1 VDNKIV
7 APDRQSD
14 GAPGTTGPF
23 RTHLPSRSNEPGQ
36 LIQVRTRSWSLTP
49 AAALTGIW
57 GLLLLAFVIAA
68 LYFGR
73 AVLVPIAL
81 ATLITFLLS
90 RVVARLERWIGRIA
104 AVLVTV
110 VAMFAIFAGASWV
123 IGRQVIDLADK
134 LPDYQANIASKIRS
148 LRLPAGGP
156 LARFS
161 SSVRALQN
169 ELVAPSPFPSR
180 ERALGGD
187 SLTKTAPPVASP
199 VPVKVIERRNA
210 IPQLMQ
216 EALGAIL
223 SPLGTAALV
232 LLLVI
237 FMLLKRE
244 DIRGRLIRLVGQG
257 RISATTRAMEDAG
270 RRVSR
275 YLSTQFLVNTCYGI
289 CVASGLHFIGVPN
302 AALWG
307 LLAGVL
313 RFIPYVGPWAGA
325 LLPVLL
331 SFAISTNWY
340 TPLMTIGLFV
350 MLEAIVSNFVEPWV
364 YGANTGVS
372 PIALIISAVFWTWLW
387 GPVGLVLSTPLTVC
401 LAVIGRHVP
410 RLEFLS
416 ILLSEDQPLA
426 AHEEFHHRLLSF
438 SMDSAQ
444 ELAVKYAETES
455 LAALYDNVLIPAIA
469 AVEIDAHNGAL
480 TAEQRT
486 SALQRVHEIIDDF
499 SGWQPSRS
507 SGQEQKVDEIAGV
520 APVGGSCVVCLPA
533 SAYRDELAGEMLA
546 HLLRCRGFDAE
557 NLPARLKPE
566 ELIDR
571 TVEVRPTC
579 ICVSVLPPTSI
590 VQARHLTVAIQERL
604 GSTAVLVG
612 AWSSRFDADKIK
624 ERLRAAHVSEVAV
637 SLSDAMLRVS
647 NLTAAVTDEML
658 PAPIP
663 PNENERLA
671 ELNGLNLLDTP
682 AEPEFDQ
689 VTERLTK
696 LFRVPMALLTLIDN
710 NRQWFKSQTG
720 LPADIA
726 AARSTARDVSLCG
739 HVIAHDEVLI
749 VRDLARDPRFA
760 NNPFVKDHGLRFY
773 AGVPL
778 RGPNGFPIGSLCI
791 LDMKPREMTR
801 QEQELLKMIAEDVM
815 EQIKRRPISE
825 TANTVVS
832 EKA

>member
-1 VDNKIV
+1 M
-7 APDRQSD
+7 
-14 GAPGTTGPF
+14 
-23 RTHLPSRSNEPGQ
+23 
-36 LIQVRTRSWSLTP
+36 RTRITALTP
-49 AAALTGIW
+49 AAALSGIW

-73 AVLVPIAL
+73 TVLVPIAL

-90 RVVARLERWIGRIA
+90 RLVTRLERWIGRIA

-110 VAMFAIFAGASWV
+110 IAMFTIFAAASWV

-134 LPDYQANIASKIRS
+134 LPEYQANIAAKIRS
-148 LRLPAGGP
+148 LRLPAAGP
-156 LARFS
+156 LARLS
-161 SSVRALQN
+161 SSVRALQK
-169 ELVAPSPFPSR
+169 EVVAPRPSPPTERTSDDFPTR
-180 ERALGGD
+180 
-187 SLTKTAPPVASP
+187 TASPVASP
-199 VPVKVIERRNA
+199 IPVKVIEGRNA

-216 EALGAIL
+216 ETLSAIL

-237 FMLLKRE
+237 FMLFKRE
-244 DIRGRLIRLVGQG
+244 DIRGRLIRLMGQG
-257 RISATTRAMEDAG
+257 RISTTTRAMEDAG

-275 YLSTQFLVNTCYGI
+275 YLSIQFLVNTCYGI
-289 CVASGLHFIGVPN
+289 CVAAGLYFIGVPN

-331 SFAISTNWY
+331 SFAISTSWF
-340 TPLMTIGLFV
+340 TPLITIGLFV
-350 MLEAIVSNFVEPWV
+350 VLEAIVSNFVEPWV

-372 PIALIISAVFWTWLW
+372 SIALIISAVFWTWLW

-410 RLEFLS
+410 RLEFLG

-426 AHEEFHHRLLSF
+426 PHEEFYHRLLSF
-438 SMDSAQ
+438 SIDSA
-444 ELAVKYAETES
+444 EEFTTKYVETES
-455 LAALYDNVLIPAIA
+455 LAALYDKVLIPAIG
-469 AVEIDAHNGAL
+469 AVEIDAHRGSL

-499 SGWQPSRS
+499 SGSEASRKDAH
-507 SGQEQKVDEIAGV
+507 EQKIDRTGV
-520 APVGGSCVVCLPA
+520 ASATGSRVLCLPA

-546 HLLRCRGFDAE
+546 QLLRNEGFDGE
-557 NLPARLKPE
+557 NVPARLKHE

-571 TVEVRPTC
+571 TVEAQPES

-590 VQARHLTVAIQERL
+590 AQARHLASAIRERL
-604 GSTAVLVG
+604 KSVTILVG
-612 AWSSRFDADKIK
+612 VWSARFDAEKLR
-624 ERLRAAHVSEVAV
+624 ERLRGGHVSDVAV
-637 SLSDAMLRVS
+637 SLGDAVQRVYKM
-647 NLTAAVTDEML
+647 TAAITDAML
-658 PAPIP
+658 PAPTP
-663 PNENERLA
+663 PNEEERLA

-682 AEPEFDQ
+682 SEADFDQ
-689 VTERLTK
+689 VTARLTR
-696 LFRVPMALLTLIDN
+696 LFKVPMALVTLVDK
-710 NRQWFKSQTG
+710 NRQWFKSQAG
-720 LPADIA
+720 LPADLA
-726 AARSTARDVSLCG
+726 GTRSTSRDISLCG
-739 HVIAHDEVLI
+739 HVIAKDEILI

-760 NNPFVKDHGLRFY
+760 NNPFVKEHGLRFY

-791 LDMKPREMTR
+791 LDTKPREMTR
-801 QEQELLKMIAEDVM
+801 QEQELLKMIAGDLM
-815 EQIKRRPISE
+815 EQIKRRPVAE
-825 TANTVVS
+825 TPSTSVS
-832 EKA
+832 EKE